1 MDIEFTICPTYFSQ
15 LDQLP
20 NHLLTMMSIL
30 ILVAGDENN
39 QLLISSSADTTNFSH
54 MWCISPNI
62 HV

>member
-1 MDIEFTICPTYFSQ
+1 MFYEMDIEFTICPTYFSQ

-20 NHLLTMMSIL
+20 NHSLTMMSIL

-54 MWCISPNI
+54 M
-62 HV
+62 